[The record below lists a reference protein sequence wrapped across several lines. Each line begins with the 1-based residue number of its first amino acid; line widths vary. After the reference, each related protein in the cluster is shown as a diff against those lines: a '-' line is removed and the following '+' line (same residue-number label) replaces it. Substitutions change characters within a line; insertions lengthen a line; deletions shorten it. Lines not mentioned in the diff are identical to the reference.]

1 MWLAALKAAPGSI
14 GMDFRHS
21 RAVRDGLFYA
31 VLALFLFASV
41 QGVAYFAY
49 WVGDEL
55 IALLAGA

>member
-1 MWLAALKAAPGSI
+1 MNFL
-14 GMDFRHS
+14 HS

-49 WVGDEL
+49 WVGDEVM
-55 IALLAGA
+55 ALVSGA